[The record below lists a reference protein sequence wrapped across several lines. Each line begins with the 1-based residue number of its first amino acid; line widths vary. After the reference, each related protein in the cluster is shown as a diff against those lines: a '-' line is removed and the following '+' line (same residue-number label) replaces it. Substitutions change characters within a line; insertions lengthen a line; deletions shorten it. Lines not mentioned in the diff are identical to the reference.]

1 MQVQLDKFFDRIL
14 VINSRQRGDRL
25 KDMTERF
32 KSLGLVKDHFE
43 FMDKYRFDAII
54 GGHTDISNLNITY
67 EKGLNNGEIGC
78 YLSHLEIYKLI
89 MANGWQ
95 KTLIL
100 EDDALFTQEFFTKFE
115 NHYNNLP
122 IDFDMWFL
130 GRGNYDPHNLKR
142 SQRELELY
150 GTLNEVANGLYESK
164 RNWLTHAYAVNGKC
178 AKYLYDEASKDMY
191 ITIDG
196 VLADIQ
202 ENLNV
207 YSSNPSIIIQDPK
220 SRSSLR

>member
-1 MQVQLDKFFDRIL
+1 MQIQLDRFFDRVL

-32 KSLGLVKDHFE
+32 KELGLVNDHFE
-43 FMDKYRFDAII
+43 FMEKYRFDAII
-54 GGHTDISNLNITY
+54 GGHIDTSHLNISY

-78 YLSHLEIYKLI
+78 YLSHLQIYNMI
-89 MANGWQ
+89 IANGWQ

-100 EDDALFTQEFFTKFE
+100 EDDAMFIKEFFTSFE
-115 NHYNNLP
+115 YQYNNLP
-122 IDFDMWFL
+122 DDFDMWFL

-142 SQRELELY
+142 SQRELEMY
-150 GTLNEVANGLYESK
+150 GTIKEVANGLYESK
-164 RNWLTHAYAVNGKC
+164 RNWLTHAYVVNGKC
-178 AKYLYDEASKDMY
+178 AKYLFENASKDMY

-196 VLADIQ
+196 VLADLQ
-202 ENLNV
+202 EELNV
-207 YSSNPSIIIQDPK
+207 YSSNPSIIIQDAK